1 MIMTDII
8 RKKRNGETLSKEE
21 IEFVIDGITNSSIP
35 DYQITALLM
44 AIYFKGMDDD
54 ETSVLTSGMM
64 HSGDIVN
71 LSNIVGFKVDKHSTG
86 GVGDKISIPLAPLVA
101 SAGVTVPMVSGRG
114 LGHTGGTLDKLES
127 IPGMRTDLQIDEFI
141 NQLKRIGVAIM
152 GQTKEMNPADKKLY
166 ALRDVTATVESI
178 PLITASIMSKKLA
191 EGIDGLVLDVKYG
204 NGAFIKTPDDAKILA
219 EKMVNIGKSMNKNVT
234 AFLTDMN
241 QPLGEKLGNALEI
254 EESIDILKG
263 KGPEDVKELVL
274 QLASEML
281 ILGKVASTNDEALKI
296 LKNKLN
302 SGEALKKFE
311 TMIEA
316 QGGNTKIIENYDLL
330 PHTAYILQIHAE
342 QNGYISEID
351 TFGIGN
357 FIVHIGGGRKTI
369 NDKIDHSVG
378 VQLFKKIGM
387 KVERDDIIAN
397 IHINKIENGEDL
409 EKMFRSF
416 IKISKNPVTPPPLIK
431 EILK

>member
-416 IKISKNPVTPPPLIK
+416 IKISENPVTPPPLIK